1 MIRRQ
6 GFDAIA
12 LSEPN
17 SNLLASTEEDA
28 QPLTHAAWLGAD
40 WATDAEQTLVSIG
53 KTVID
58 WLIVDHYAIDIRWES
73 IFRPR
78 CGKIMVIDDLAD
90 RDHDCDLLL
99 DQNLV
104 ADLNN
109 RYDKRVPLHCRRLI
123 GPRFALLQQQ
133 YAELHLRAPPR
144 LGPIKRILVF
154 FGGAD
159 SNNLTAQ
166 TIAAFISLRRPNI
179 DLDVVVGSGSPNIA
193 AIRELTRA
201 HHNIT
206 LYESLPSL
214 ASLFLKADLSIGAGG
229 ATSWERCCLGVPSLI
244 ITIAENQRQ
253 IAAALH
259 QQGYARWLAHHDS
272 VNEFLIQQALHDML
286 ERKEIDECSTRCMK
300 LVDGRGTKRVLTSIL
315 LDQNSKL
322 KARSALLSDE
332 YVIFSG
338 ISNPIPDLSKLS
350 SEVDLREDQQSW
362 FYNCL
367 RNTETSRIFIIE
379 TDLNVPVGY
388 VYFELSDGIWNL
400 GYVLDI
406 VATGMNFETQ
416 LLQAAILAMRQTT
429 SVMLEFGT
437 ILHDSFQFQKVA
449 SDPNLSGK
457 AEMRKILSIAICSDS
472 DTWINAFI
480 PKLLLSW
487 LLAGHRCVWAHSA
500 SDLPRADLCFYLSY
514 GRIVDRMT
522 LNKFSNNLV
531 VHESALPAGKGWS
544 PLTWQ
549 ILEGRNRVQVTL
561 LEAAEAVDSGLIYAQ
576 SLVEFDGYELIDELR
591 TIQAEATF
599 DLCGRFVAGYPETAG
614 KSREQ
619 LGIESFYKRRRP
631 VDSELDTGKSLAEQF
646 NLLRVV
652 DNERYPAFFNIC
664 GNRYIIKVISSKSN
678 D

>member
-1 MIRRQ
+1 MSLQ
-6 GFDAIA
+6 S
-12 LSEPN
+12 LC
-17 SNLLASTEEDA
+17 
-28 QPLTHAAWLGAD
+28 AD

-53 KTVID
+53 KTDID

-73 IFRPR
+73 ILRSR

-104 ADLNN
+104 ANLNS
-109 RYDKRVPLHCRRLI
+109 RYDKKVPLHCRRLV
-123 GPRFALLQQQ
+123 GPRYALLQQQ
-133 YAELHLRAPPR
+133 YAELHLRAPSR
-144 LGPIKRILVF
+144 MRPIRRILVF

-179 DLDVVVGSGSPNIA
+179 DLDVVVGSGNPNVA
-193 AIRELTRA
+193 AIRELTRV

-244 ITIAENQRQ
+244 ITIAENQIP
-253 IAAALH
+253 IAAELH
-259 QQGYARWLAHHDS
+259 QQGYARWLAHHDR
-272 VNEFLIQQALHDML
+272 VNEHLIQQALHDML
-286 ERKEIDECSTRCMK
+286 EDNKIDECSARCMK
-300 LVDGRGTKRVLTSIL
+300 LVDGSGTKRVLTCIL
-315 LDQNSKL
+315 LAQNTKL
-322 KARSALLSDE
+322 KARSACLNDE
-332 YVIFSG
+332 YAILSG
-338 ISNPIPDLSKLS
+338 DRNPKTGLSKS
-350 SEVDLREDQQSW
+350 TSEVNLRTDQQSW

-367 RNTETSRIFIIE
+367 RNTETSRIFIVE
-379 TDLNVPVGY
+379 TDLDVPVAY
-388 VYFELSDGIWNL
+388 VHFELCDGSWNL
-400 GYVLDI
+400 EYVLDH
-406 VATGMNFETQ
+406 VAKGINFETQ
-416 LLQAAILAMRQTT
+416 LLQTAILALRETT
-429 SVMLEFGT
+429 SGTLEFGT
-437 ILHDSFQFQKVA
+437 ILHGNFHFQQVA
-449 SDPNLSGK
+449 AHRSLLGK
-457 AEMRKILSIAICSDS
+457 TEGRAFLSIAICSDF

-480 PKLLLSW
+480 PELLLSW

-652 DNERYPAFFNIC
+652 DNERYPAFFNMC
-664 GNRYIIKVISSKSN
+664 GNRYILKVISSKSN